1 MPRMQS
7 LYGRK
12 LALVTRRKTAV
23 GADVV
28 QLHTGILAF
37 TQCELL
43 LDRGI
48 RKRPFRLRSEWM
60 SRVEAVASSD
70 KDRLDD
76 ADLLLS
82 LTVGGTAGSA
92 DLTEQEFAALA

>member
-1 MPRMQS
+1 MQS

-12 LALVTRRKTAV
+12 LALVTRRKTDV
-23 GADVV
+23 GVDVV

-60 SRVEAVASSD
+60 SRVEAVEGDD

-82 LTVGGTAGSA
+82 LTVGGPAGNA

>member
-1 MPRMQS
+1 MPRMQA

-12 LALVTRRKTAV
+12 LAVVTRRKTAV

-60 SRVEAVASSD
+60 SRVEAVASGD
-70 KDRLDD
+70 RDRLDD

-82 LTVGGTAGSA
+82 LTVGGSAANA
-92 DLTEQEFAALA
+92 DLTEQEFAVLA

>member
-1 MPRMQS
+1 MRRMQS
-7 LYGRK
+7 IYGRK
-12 LALVTRRKTAV
+12 LAVVTRRKNPV

-48 RKRPFRLRSEWM
+48 RKCSFRLRSEWM
-60 SRVEAVASSD
+60 SRVEPVANDD

-76 ADLLLS
+76 AELTLS
-82 LTVGGTAGSA
+82 LTVGGPPGSA
-92 DLTEQEFAALA
+92 DLSEQEFAVLA